1 MCGLVNFTIPPVML
15 IEGNVRMRF
24 VAVPNQRPRLEEVTQ
39 R

>member
-1 MCGLVNFTIPPVML
+1 MVLLEL

-24 VAVPNQRPRLEEVTQ
+24 VAVPHQRPRLEEVTQ